1 MLSALAATNP
11 TPGSSSHNV
20 DEELR
25 AVPSSLP
32 LVESSGVP
40 APSSS
45 ASGIRRSLRLSAKN
59 GGVPTGATNGNST
72 TDSAAAE
79 PSEGSVS
86 AAPSLQR
93 PMFNSSGDT
102 PSTEGAPSDTVV
114 DSEIHADFTDD
125 EVDAEVL
132 ISMLL
137 VTLIKLEISGF

>member
-1 MLSALAATNP
+1 MLSALAAPNP

-72 TDSAAAE
+72 ADASAAE
-79 PSEGSVS
+79 PSEGSIS

-93 PMFNSSGDT
+93 PMFNSS
-102 PSTEGAPSDTVV
+102 PSTEAAPSDTVV

-137 VTLIKLEISGF
+137 VTLLELEISGF